1 VGRRAARLGRWVA
14 IGTSLPLAGYVSLT
28 LPPDRTARFVGAVAV
43 VTWYVLTSLVAR
55 RVGLEWM
62 K

>member
-1 VGRRAARLGRWVA
+1 MGRWVA
-14 IGTSLPLAGYVSLT
+14 IATSLPLAGYVSLT
-28 LPPDRTARFVGAVAV
+28 LPPDRRARLVGAVAV
-43 VTWYVLTSLVAR
+43 VLWYVLTSLVAR